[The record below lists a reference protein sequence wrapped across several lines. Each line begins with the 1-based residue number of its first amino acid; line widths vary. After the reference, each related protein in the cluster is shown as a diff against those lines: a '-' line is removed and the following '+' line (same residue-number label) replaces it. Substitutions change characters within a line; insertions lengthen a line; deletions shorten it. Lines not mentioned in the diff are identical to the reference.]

1 MIFVLYQALITV
13 HEPHTFREAT
23 FGPLWHQAINIIELL
38 YCNCIFVPL
47 VLLLYAYIK
56 VPLGTGLYTYTYT
69 NTET

>member
-38 YCNCIFVPL
+38 YCNCIFVLL
-47 VLLLYAYIK
+47 VLHAYIK
-56 VPLGTGLYTYTYT
+56 VPLGTGLYTYT